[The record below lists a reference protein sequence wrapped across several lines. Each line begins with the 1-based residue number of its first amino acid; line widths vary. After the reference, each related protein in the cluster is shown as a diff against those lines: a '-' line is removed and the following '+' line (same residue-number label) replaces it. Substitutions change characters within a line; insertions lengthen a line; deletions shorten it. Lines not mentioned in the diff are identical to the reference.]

1 MEKPGNQLL
10 TALAMTALVGL
21 LAYVVQEK
29 GIASQE
35 AAAYVQAILS
45 AGAIVASV
53 LIATR
58 QARFERQR
66 AAGRQINAI
75 RLAVLRNL
83 SLIEV
88 AMEARPRS
96 PAVLQD
102 EARELTGELAGA
114 SNLQSDELSNAGY
127 FALHLLK
134 SSLKSAVDACAHADS
149 QGRVNAKHAE
159 QAVEDIQEARRR
171 IKAIA
176 EAAGIDGSRQH

>member
-1 MEKPGNQLL
+1 
-10 TALAMTALVGL
+10 MTALVGL

-134 SSLKSAVDACAHADS
+134 SSLKSAVS